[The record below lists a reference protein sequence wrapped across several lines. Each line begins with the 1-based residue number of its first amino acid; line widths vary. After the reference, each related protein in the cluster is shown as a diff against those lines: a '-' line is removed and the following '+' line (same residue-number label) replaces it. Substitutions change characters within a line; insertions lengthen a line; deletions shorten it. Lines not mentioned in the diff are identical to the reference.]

1 MTDKKRLRV
10 EMRIRAAI
18 LGGGSWG
25 TTVASLVARNVPA
38 TIWARSAETVGEI
51 NAKHTNERYLPGARL
66 TPEMRGNTSIEEAVR
81 DADVVVMGVPSQAM
95 RETARHVGKYIR
107 AWVPVIS
114 LSKGLELGT
123 RLRMTQVIEQE
134 LPGHPAGV
142 LSGPNLAREVMSG
155 YAAASVIAMEDE
167 VIVQE
172 LQSIFKTG
180 LFRVYTN
187 TDVAGCELGG
197 ALKNVMAIATGM
209 GDGAGAGENTRS
221 AVISRALNEITRLGV
236 KMGGKPETFAGLA
249 GIGDLIATCTSPQSR
264 NRTVGFE
271 LGKGRAIGD
280 ILAGMRQVA
289 EGVKSS
295 KTVLQLGEEYECEM
309 PIASEVNGVINDGR
323 TAQDAFRGLLKRVAG
338 AEADPG

>member
-1 MTDKKRLRV
+1 
-10 EMRIRAAI
+10 MRIRAAI

-38 TIWARSAETVGEI
+38 IIWARSAETVDEI
-51 NAKHTNERYLPGARL
+51 NTKHTNERYLPGARL
-66 TPEMRGNTSIEEAVR
+66 TLDLRATTSIEEAVS
-81 DADVVVMGVPSQAM
+81 DADVVIMGVPSQAM
-95 RETARHVGKYIR
+95 RETAREVGRHIR
-107 AWVPVIS
+107 AWVPLIS

-123 RLRMTQVIEQE
+123 KLRMTQVIEQE

-197 ALKNVMAIATGM
+197 ALKNVMAIAAGM

-236 KMGGKPETFAGLA
+236 AMGGRPETFAGLA

-271 LGKGRAIGD
+271 LGRGRKIAD

-289 EGVKSS
+289 EGVKSA
-295 KTVLQLGEEYECEM
+295 KTVLQLGEEHGVEM
-309 PIASEVNGVINDGR
+309 PIASEVNGVINEGR
-323 TAQDAFRGLLKRVAG
+323 TAQEAFRGLLKRAAG
-338 AEADPG
+338 SEADPG

>member
-1 MTDKKRLRV
+1 
-10 EMRIRAAI
+10 MRIKAAI

-38 TIWARSAETVGEI
+38 VLWARAGDTVDEV
-51 NAKHTNERYLPGARL
+51 NEKHSNERYLPGARL
-66 TPEMRGNTSIEEAVR
+66 TQSLRATTSIEEAVR
-81 DADVVVMGVPSQAM
+81 DADVVIMGVPSQAM
-95 RETARHVGKYIR
+95 RDTAREVGRHIR
-107 AWVPVIS
+107 AWVPLIS
-114 LSKGLELGT
+114 LSKGLEPGSG
-123 RLRMTQVIEQE
+123 LRMTQVIEQE

-142 LSGPNLAREVMSG
+142 LSGPNLAREVMAG

-172 LQSIFKTG
+172 LQAIFKTG

-197 ALKNVMAIATGM
+197 ALKNVMAIAAGM

-236 KMGGKPETFAGLA
+236 AMGGRPETFAGLA
-249 GIGDLIATCTSPQSR
+249 GVGDLIATCTSPQSR

-271 LGKGRAIGD
+271 LGKGRKIAD

-289 EGVKSS
+289 EGVKSA
-295 KTVLQLGEEYECEM
+295 KTVLQLGEAHGVEM
-309 PIASEVNGVINDGR
+309 PIASEVNGVINEGR
-323 TAQDAFRGLLKRVAG
+323 TAQEAFRGLLKRAAG
-338 AEADPG
+338 SEADPG

>member
-1 MTDKKRLRV
+1 
-10 EMRIRAAI
+10 MRIKAAI

-38 TIWARSAETVGEI
+38 VLWARAGDTVDEV
-51 NAKHTNERYLPGARL
+51 NAKHSNERYLPGARL
-66 TPEMRGNTSIEEAVR
+66 TQSLRATTSIEEAVR
-81 DADVVVMGVPSQAM
+81 DADVVIMGVPSQAM
-95 RETARHVGKYIR
+95 RDTAREVGRHIR
-107 AWVPVIS
+107 AWVPLIS
-114 LSKGLELGT
+114 LSKGLEPGSG
-123 RLRMTQVIEQE
+123 LRMTQVIEQE

-142 LSGPNLAREVMSG
+142 LSGPNLAREVMAG

-172 LQSIFKTG
+172 LQAIFKTG

-197 ALKNVMAIATGM
+197 ALKNVMAIAAGM

-236 KMGGKPETFAGLA
+236 AMGGRPETFAGLA
-249 GIGDLIATCTSPQSR
+249 GVGDLIATCTSPQSR

-271 LGKGRAIGD
+271 LGKGRRIAD

-289 EGVKSS
+289 EGVKSAR
-295 KTVLQLGEEYECEM
+295 TVLQLGEAHGVEM
-309 PIASEVNGVINDGR
+309 PIASEVNGVINEGR
-323 TAQDAFRGLLKRVAG
+323 TAQEAFRGLLKRAAG
-338 AEADPG
+338 SEADPG

>member
-1 MTDKKRLRV
+1 
-10 EMRIRAAI
+10 MRIRAAI

-38 TIWARSAETVGEI
+38 ILWARSAETVDEI
-51 NAKHTNERYLPGARL
+51 NTKHSNERYLPGARL
-66 TPEMRGNTSIEEAVR
+66 TQGLRATTSIEEAVR
-81 DADVVVMGVPSQAM
+81 DADVVIMGVPSQAM
-95 RETARHVGKYIR
+95 RETAREVGRHIR
-107 AWVPVIS
+107 AWVPLIS

-123 RLRMTQVIEQE
+123 KLRMTQVIEQE

-197 ALKNVMAIATGM
+197 ALKNVMAIAAGM

-236 KMGGKPETFAGLA
+236 AMGGRPETFAGLA
-249 GIGDLIATCTSPQSR
+249 GVGDLIATCTSPQSR

-271 LGKGRAIGD
+271 LGRGRKIAD
-280 ILAGMRQVA
+280 ILSGMRQVA
-289 EGVKSS
+289 EGVKSA
-295 KTVLQLGEEYECEM
+295 KTVLQLGEAHGVEM
-309 PIASEVNGVINDGR
+309 PIASEVNGVINEGR
-323 TAQDAFRGLLKRVAG
+323 TAQEAFRGLLKRAAG
-338 AEADPG
+338 SEADPG